1 MGRLTH
7 LIFLNIIN
15 IWDGNNAIIFMNI
28 YWLLSDT
35 FENIMYIVMKI
46 ILYFYIHEIVQ
57 CSGLCKIMK
66 NLKI

>member
-15 IWDGNNAIIFMNI
+15 IWDKNNAIIFMNI

-46 ILYFYIHEIVQ
+46 
-57 CSGLCKIMK
+57 C
-66 NLKI
+66 N